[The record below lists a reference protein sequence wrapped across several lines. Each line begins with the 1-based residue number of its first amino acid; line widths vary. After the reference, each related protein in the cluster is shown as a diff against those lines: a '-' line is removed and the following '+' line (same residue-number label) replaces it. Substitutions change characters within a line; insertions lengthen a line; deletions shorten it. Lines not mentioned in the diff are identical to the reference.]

1 MKSTKQEVE
10 NMEYVRRLLEQK
22 QPGFA
27 ACLEFAASL
36 LETSHGATSPFA
48 PPDLARLRR
57 RPPSCVVRQRGRWGL
72 VVSLMR
78 RADLEPAKFPSGDT
92 RQRSRRSGG
101 AEDGADP
108 GA

>member
-36 LETSHGATSPFA
+36 VETSHGATSPSA
-48 PPDLARLRR
+48 PPDLARLRLR
-57 RPPSCVVRQRGRWGL
+57 APSCVVRQRGRCGL
-72 VVSLMR
+72 VVSPQ
-78 RADLEPAKFPSGDT
+78 AASGLGACEIST
-92 RQRSRRSGG
+92 R
-101 AEDGADP
+101 
-108 GA
+108 